1 MMMRVLKQ
9 LAPAALLLTHMSSSH
24 DRAQAQTAAPP
35 YCADLQRVASV
46 AMTDARF
53 TAIAGKPRE
62 GNFSDARVALA
73 GWRDC
78 SLYGSNAYICDSATQ
93 PSAQAAE
100 ETQAALLREVLSC
113 LGKGWVEDKE
123 RSSASYVVIHS
134 RLRPVSIT
142 LSTDLTERNEH
153 VVRLNMFVRRN

>member
-1 MMMRVLKQ
+1 MRQ
-9 LAPAALLLTHMSSSH
+9 LAIAAT
-24 DRAQAQTAAPP
+24 TAASLSGLTCAQGGGPQPAP
-35 YCADLQRVASV
+35 YCADLQRVVSI

-62 GNFSDARVALA
+62 GNFSETSISLT

-78 SLYGSNAYICDSATQ
+78 SLYGSNAYICDSAAR

-100 ETQAALLREVLSC
+100 DAQAALLREILSC
-113 LGKGWVEDKE
+113 LGEGWVEATE

-142 LSTDLTERNEH
+142 LNTDLTDRNEH